1 MLKPET
7 QSWLDGLLK
16 EGSLPAETVASLR
29 AAAESNPATEEYIR
43 GSVLRQSDYSK
54 GRTEI
59 DEAKKAADKAI
70 AEAAQAKADADEYKV
85 QLQGWKAGAEPE
97 YNRALTAEADA
108 RGKAVAATE
117 RLKAI
122 AKAYGVDE
130 SQLGLEPVVDKSK
143 EPAAGTDLS
152 GYLKADEFDARLKKT
167 VAESALI
174 DASIHDL
181 DMEYFNL
188 TGKHL
193 TNAAALVTEAI
204 TSGKNLRE
212 FAEGKLNLPKLR
224 SDAAEKTV
232 QERIDREV
240 AEKVAAALSDP
251 GRAQAGGRGDE
262 PRSPI
267 FGRKEALPMP
277 AVIDA
282 GAGGGGVSAA
292 MAAYQTGKFKAGK

>member
-1 MLKPET
+1 MALKAET

-29 AAAESNPATEEYIR
+29 AAAESNPSTEEYIR

-54 GRTEI
+54 RNA
-59 DEAKKAADKAI
+59 DLDAATKTANQAI
-70 AEAAQAKADADEYKV
+70 ADAAQAKADAETYKAT
-85 QLQGWKAGAEPE
+85 LTDWKGSAEPE
-97 YNRALTAEADA
+97 YNRALTAAAAAE
-108 RGKAVAATE
+108 GKALAATE

-122 AKAYGVDE
+122 AKAYGVPED
-130 SQLGLEPVVDKSK
+130 QIGLEAPVVVDKK
-143 EPAAGTDLS
+143 VEGTDLS
-152 GYLKADEFDARLKKT
+152 GYLKAEDFDSRLKKT

-181 DMEYFNL
+181 DMEYFTL

-193 TNAAALVTEAI
+193 TNAAQLVTEAI
-204 TSGKNLRE
+204 NSGQNLKA
-212 FAEGKLNLPKLR
+212 FAETKLGLPKLR
-224 SDAAEKTV
+224 QDATEKQV

-277 AVIDA
+277 AVLDA
-282 GAGGGGVSAA
+282 GAGGQGVSAA
-292 MAAYQTGKFKAGK
+292 IAAYNAGKHKR